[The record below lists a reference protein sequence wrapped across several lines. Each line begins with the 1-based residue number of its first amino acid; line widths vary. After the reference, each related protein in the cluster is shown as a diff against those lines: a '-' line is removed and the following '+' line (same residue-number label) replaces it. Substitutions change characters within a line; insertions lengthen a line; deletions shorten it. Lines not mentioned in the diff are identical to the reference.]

1 MRYIGFVIHFVSDL
15 FIYFCIDSDLMVFFF
30 VLTKILIFVLTG
42 MAWGFILL
50 VILLFLCWQVY
61 PWSLLAC
68 QWEPLDWRDM
78 ETTNCEYIC
87 SQNSF
92 ALWDLFHKIKLYRAR
107 CIMHNIQRIYYRW
120 LIAGEVFYELYLI
133 TLMISPKKDSVFA
146 TCTVINTRYLSVV
159 AVGWPLR
166 KVWYMLL

>member
-1 MRYIGFVIHFVSDL
+1 MRYIGFVSHFVSDL

-61 PWSLLAC
+61 PWSLLVC

-78 ETTNCEYIC
+78 ETTNCEYIY

-92 ALWDLFHKIKLYRAR
+92 ALWDLFHKI
-107 CIMHNIQRIYYRW
+107 
-120 LIAGEVFYELYLI
+120 
-133 TLMISPKKDSVFA
+133 
-146 TCTVINTRYLSVV
+146 
-159 AVGWPLR
+159 
-166 KVWYMLL
+166 